1 MKNKRNIFLVLFA
14 VILLLLLLLFLKS
27 KNNNIEKLKYLYI
40 EYFDQKEEN
49 ISKAYNDLIESL
61 NSMDDKHIVLYNLL
75 KLTCKK

>member
-1 MKNKRNIFLVLFA
+1 MREINSLY
-14 VILLLLLLLFLKS
+14 